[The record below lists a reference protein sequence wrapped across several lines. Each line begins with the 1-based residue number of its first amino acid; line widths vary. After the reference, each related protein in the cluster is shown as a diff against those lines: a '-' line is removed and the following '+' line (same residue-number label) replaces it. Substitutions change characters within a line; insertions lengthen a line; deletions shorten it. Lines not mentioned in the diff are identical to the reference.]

1 MKAIKKKLVRFI
13 ISAIVFVIAF
23 CLYHFLDNKIP
34 GIVAFIISY
43 IISGYDVVWKA
54 IKNIF
59 SGRLFDEH
67 FLMTVATVGALAI
80 QEYPESSAVMLF
92 YQLGELFQSY
102 ATNKSRKNI
111 ASLMD
116 IRPDYANVLRD
127 GAPEKVDPSEVN
139 IGDEIIINP
148 GEKVP
153 LDGVVISGTSSI
165 NTAAL
170 SGESVP
176 VTVSEGDD
184 ILSGGVNINGVLTV
198 RVTKGYE
205 ESTVNQ
211 ILELVENAI
220 SRKSKTENFITKF
233 SFVYTPIV
241 VGLAVLLTFVPPVFT
256 IGTYGSYWA
265 GVLAFLTRALSFL
278 VVSCPCALVIS
289 VPLSY
294 FGGIGKAS
302 REGILVKGSNYLEGL
317 ANISRIYWDKTGTL
331 TKGELDIE
339 EIDANGMSEDEL
351 ISYAYVCE
359 KHSNHPIALA
369 FKARYKTLVGE
380 EVFEEKEKEVIEGY
394 EVVPGRGVKVTH
406 DGKEILCGNADLLK
420 DAGVPF
426 ELKEGVGTNI
436 YVSVNGE
443 YAGRFVLNDT
453 VKEESKDVLQS
464 IKALGVKA
472 NVMLT
477 GDHGSIAEHVGGIL
491 GVDEIHHSLL
501 PADKVALLEKG
512 IKENK
517 SGAVAFVGDGIND
530 APVLARADL
539 GIAMGGLGSDAAI
552 EAADVVIMTD
562 RLDKIPR
569 AIDIARRTHTI
580 AKQNIWF
587 ALGVKILI
595 LLLCSVGLANM
606 WWAVFADV
614 GVCVLAILNS
624 MRMLK

>member
-1 MKAIKKKLVRFI
+1 
-13 ISAIVFVIAF
+13 
-23 CLYHFLDNKIP
+23 
-34 GIVAFIISY
+34 
-43 IISGYDVVWKA
+43 
-54 IKNIF
+54 
-59 SGRLFDEH
+59 
-67 FLMTVATVGALAI
+67 
-80 QEYPESSAVMLF
+80 
-92 YQLGELFQSY
+92 
-102 ATNKSRKNI
+102 
-111 ASLMD
+111 
-116 IRPDYANVLRD
+116 
-127 GAPEKVDPSEVN
+127 
-139 IGDEIIINP
+139 
-148 GEKVP
+148 
-153 LDGVVISGTSSI
+153 
-165 NTAAL
+165 
-170 SGESVP
+170 
-176 VTVSEGDD
+176 
-184 ILSGGVNINGVLTV
+184 
-198 RVTKGYE
+198 
-205 ESTVNQ
+205 
-211 ILELVENAI
+211 
-220 SRKSKTENFITKF
+220 
-233 SFVYTPIV
+233 
-241 VGLAVLLTFVPPVFT
+241 
-256 IGTYGSYWA
+256 
-265 GVLAFLTRALSFL
+265 
-278 VVSCPCALVIS
+278 
-289 VPLSY
+289 
-294 FGGIGKAS
+294 
-302 REGILVKGSNYLEGL
+302 
-317 ANISRIYWDKTGTL
+317 
-331 TKGELDIE
+331 
-339 EIDANGMSEDEL
+339 MSEDEL

-380 EVFEEKEKEVIEGY
+380 EVFEEKEREVIEGY

-464 IKALGVKA
+464 IKALRVKA